1 MILLSFN
8 DKTQTSHVR
17 VIKTAQICSLPGLF
31 SCLYKKK
38 YHHPLAKKKEKHFKI
53 YKYIHNKPR
62 FR

>member
-38 YHHPLAKKKEKHFKI
+38 IPSPFGKKEGKTF
-53 YKYIHNKPR
+53 
-62 FR
+62 